1 MPAKAEAGYVRPPHR
16 VGLGLPVLGNHR
28 LTIHAFF
35 APARSWLCIYVFSV
49 FRNCE
54 ATLRLAFEF
63 EFEQIWRQM
72 HILKH

>member
-1 MPAKAEAGYVRPPHR
+1 MSGHPTEWVWACPFSA
-16 VGLGLPVLGNHR
+16 
-28 LTIHAFF
+28 TIASQFTLF
-35 APARSWLCIYVFSV
+35 VAPARPCLRLCVFSV

-54 ATLRLAFEF
+54 ATLRLVFEI

>member
-1 MPAKAEAGYVRPPHR
+1 MSGHPTEWVWACPFSA
-16 VGLGLPVLGNHR
+16 
-28 LTIHAFF
+28 TIASQFTLFF

-72 HILKH
+72 HIWKN